1 MLACL
6 TPDTHHVLVCGGQ
19 ACGPIVFS
27 KGPDML
33 LPAPPAAGDD
43 MLQLDCVLP
52 YTPTPAPS
60 LTWVPGA
67 EDFLCA
73 LQSLGCTTTPS
84 SSNSS
89 SRDAGGGGG
98 TTGSTTAAAP
108 RSSRQ
113 QQGRSKH
120 TAATANTS
128 SSSSSSA
135 AAADTCY
142 RDAPLRQALVL
153 CAHVLRLGAAGQLEV
168 PLPEAAAKQLGPLL
182 LSLQLDAR
190 VRLGALGP
198 AQEALAAL
206 AEVCARGCE
215 DLWAM

>member
-1 MLACL
+1 
-6 TPDTHHVLVCGGQ
+6 
-19 ACGPIVFS
+19 
-27 KGPDML
+27 ML
-33 LPAPPAAGDD
+33 LLALPAAGDD
-43 MLQLDCVLP
+43 VLQLDCVLP

-84 SSNSS
+84 SSSSS
-89 SRDAGGGGG
+89 SRDAGGGG

-120 TAATANTS
+120 TAATATT

-168 PLPEAAAKQLGPLL
+168 PLPEAAAKQLGLLL